1 MTKEGNMNETDTYDF
16 FDYSINE
23 DGSFSVTKNGGF
35 FLLCTGR
42 ESDVREIVETLRKD
56 AIKHEND

>member
-1 MTKEGNMNETDTYDF
+1 MNDANNFDF
-16 FDYSINE
+16 FDYSMNE
-23 DGSFSVTKNGGF
+23 DGSFSVTKNGVF

-56 AIKHEND
+56 AMKHENS

>member
-1 MTKEGNMNETDTYDF
+1 MNGINSYDI
-16 FDYSINE
+16 FDYSKNE
-23 DGSFSVTKNGGF
+23 DGSFSVTKNGDF